1 MADDRA
7 PGTVRWLFAD
17 QLGPHFLD
25 DPRQRAVLVE
35 STRVFARRTVHRR
48 KAHLVLSAM
57 RHRAAELGD
66 RGVHVRAAT
75 YREGLALAA
84 EQLTDDERAAGLSV
98 SDPTSYAAR
107 RFVRSLSGRHDDD
120 VERGG
125 SSDLL
130 PLRVLPARGWAVT
143 QDEFAHW
150 AGRRGEPGQKRLLME
165 DFYREVRR
173 HHHLLLEGDG
183 EPLGGTWNYDHENR
197 EPAPRDGTLREVA
210 GVPEPWWPSE
220 DDVDAQVRE
229 DLDRM
234 ARDEGVQFVGEDGPR
249 RFAVTRRE
257 ALHVLRDFLEHRLEA
272 FGTYEDAMLAD
283 DRWMAHSFMSVPLN
297 LGLVHPVEVV
307 QRAEAR
313 HREHGTRLASTEG
326 FVRQVVGWRE
336 YVWHLYWHLGEDY
349 GQRNELG
356 ATEPVPDWFNDLDA
370 EGEVRAACLS
380 DVLGTLREE
389 GWVHHIPRLMVLG
402 GYALAR
408 GWSPQEMTS
417 WFHTRFVDGYA
428 WVMAANVVGMS
439 QHADGGIMATK
450 PYWSGGAYI
459 DKMSDYCGRCPYD
472 PKKRLGEDACPFT
485 GGYWA
490 FTARH
495 ESLLAAN
502 PRTSRAV
509 SGLHRLKDAD
519 AVVAQEADRGS
530 SAP

>member
-1 MADDRA
+1 MSEQHT
-7 PGTVRWLFAD
+7 PQTVRWLFAD

-25 DPRQRAVLVE
+25 TPDQRAVLIE
-35 STRVFARRTVHRR
+35 SSRVFARRTVHRR

-66 RGVHVRAAT
+66 QAVHVRAAT
-75 YREGLALAA
+75 YREGLAQAT
-84 EQLTDDERAAGLSV
+84 EQLTADERAAGLSV

-107 RFVRSLSGRHDDD
+107 RFVRSLDGVH
-120 VERGG
+120 
-125 SSDLL
+125 
-130 PLRVLPARGWAVT
+130 VLPARGWAVT
-143 QDEFAHW
+143 HEEFAHW
-150 AGRRGEPGQKRLLME
+150 AGRRGEPGEKRLLME

-173 HHHLLLEGDG
+173 HHHLLLEPDG
-183 EPLGGTWNYDHENR
+183 EPLGGRWNFDHDNR
-197 EPAPRDGTLREVA
+197 EPAPKQPTLEQAA
-210 GVPEPWWPSE
+210 GVPEPWWPDE
-220 DDVDAQVRE
+220 DDVDAQVRD

-234 ARDEGVQFVGEDGPR
+234 ACDDGVEFVGDDGPR

-257 ALHVLRDFLEHRLEA
+257 ALHVMRDFLEHRLEA
-272 FGTYEDAMLAD
+272 FGTYEDAMLAR
-283 DRWMAHSFMSVPLN
+283 DRWMAHSLMSVPLN
-297 LGLVHPVEVV
+297 LGLVHPLEVV

-313 HREHGTRLASTEG
+313 HREHGARLASVEG
-326 FVRQVVGWRE
+326 FVRQVIGWRE
-336 YVWHLYWHLGEDY
+336 WVWHLYWHLGEDY
-349 GQRNELG
+349 GQRNALG
-356 ATEPVPDWFNDLDA
+356 ATEPIPEWFADLDA
-370 EGEVRAACLS
+370 RGEVRAACLS
-380 DVLGTLREE
+380 DVLGTVREE

-408 GWSPQEMTS
+408 GWNPQEMTD

-439 QHADGGIMATK
+439 QHADGGVMATK

-472 PKKRLGEDACPFT
+472 PKKRLGDDACPFT

-495 ESLLAAN
+495 QEMLATN

-509 SGLHRLKDAD
+509 SGLRRLKDAD
-519 AVVAQEADRGS
+519 AVLAQEVDRGS